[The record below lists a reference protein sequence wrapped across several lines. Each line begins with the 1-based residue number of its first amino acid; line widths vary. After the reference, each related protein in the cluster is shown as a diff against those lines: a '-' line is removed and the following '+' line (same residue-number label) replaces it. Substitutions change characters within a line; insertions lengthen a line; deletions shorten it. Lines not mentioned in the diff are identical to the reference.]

1 MYNQS
6 KIKIK
11 IKINKPDCKPD
22 CITVEAKRKEVEVG
36 EMMMNLC
43 VMFVVLL

>member
-11 IKINKPDCKPD
+11 INKSDCKPD
-22 CITVEAKRKEVEVG
+22 CIMVEAKRKEVEIG